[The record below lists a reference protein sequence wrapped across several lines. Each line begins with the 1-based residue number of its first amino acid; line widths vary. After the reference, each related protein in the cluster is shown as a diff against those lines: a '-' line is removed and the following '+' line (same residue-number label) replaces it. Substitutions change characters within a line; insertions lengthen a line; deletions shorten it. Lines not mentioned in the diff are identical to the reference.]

1 MKSKEVSTGDI
12 FYAFN
17 EDMHTPKVKYHLCLG
32 TNSYFIINT
41 KSHDYDLKITPNDCS
56 ILKHE
61 CFIKC
66 NQLFTTPIE
75 NFEIIKVEQ
84 LSSIVIKNLIEK
96 VKWSPTLTGIQ
107 IKEIVFELEMCL
119 QKRNSE
125 AKIL

>member
-1 MKSKEVSTGDI
+1 MESREVSAGDI

-17 EDMHTPKVKYHLCLG
+17 EDMHTPKVKYHLCLSN
-32 TNSYFIINT
+32 NSYFIINT

-56 ILKHE
+56 ILTHE

-66 NQLFTTPIE
+66 NQLFTAPIE

-84 LSSIVIKNLIEK
+84 LSSEVIKNLIEK

-107 IKEIVFELEMCL
+107 IKEIISELETCL

-125 AKIL
+125 AEIF